1 MNIKHIFARTQIFKI
16 IYAVDTRYRIVPLNS
31 LKHPKY
37 HLKAPIYVTLEFE
50 EDKVIA
56 SFDDIEA
63 FSYADTASEAIN
75 LLSDEIIQIF
85 EDLMEDKEN
94 LGSLP
99 RKWLQ
104 YLEEIIECRL
114 GKLKLTQKDFRNLIN
129 CPLSLKDY
137 ETILKKRG

>member
-1 MNIKHIFARTQIFKI
+1 MQESILTPDQYKDLSKKI
-16 IYAVDTRYRIVPLNS
+16 IHAVDTRYRIIPLNS

-37 HLKAPIYVTLEFE
+37 HLKVPIHVTLEFD

-63 FSYADTASEAIN
+63 FSYADTVSEAID

-85 EDLMEDKEN
+85 EDLLKDKEN
-94 LGSLP
+94 LGHLP

-104 YLEEIIECRL
+104 YLEEIIECR
-114 GKLKLTQKDFRNLIN
+114 
-129 CPLSLKDY
+129 
-137 ETILKKRG
+137 